1 LGDRAIDA
9 DLIVFDKD
17 GVLLD
22 FHGLWVEVTRARVAA
37 LCGLSGLD
45 LAGPLT
51 ALLGIDAAGRVAPG
65 GLLAGGSRQD
75 SALAAATALHQAG
88 LAWPEA
94 RRVAVAAYEA
104 AEGAIDWA
112 TLARPLPGVVESLVA
127 LHEAGFALAV
137 ATTDQTAGAVRFLE
151 GLGLAGRFAAV
162 VGVDQ
167 VAASKPAPDLFLRA
181 CALAGV
187 APERAVMVGDLDI
200 DLLMGRAAGAAATIG
215 VLSGVGDDALL
226 SPHADWVVPGV
237 GALAPD
243 ASLSSPRRTES
254 RSAPAGPPS

>member
-1 LGDRAIDA
+1 LGDRAIDT

-22 FHGLWVEVTRARVAA
+22 FHGLWVAVTRARVEA

-51 ALLGIDAAGRVAPG
+51 ALLGIDAEGRVAPS

-75 SALAAATALHQAG
+75 STLAAATMLHQAG
-88 LAWPEA
+88 MAWADA
-94 RRVAVAAYEA
+94 RRVAVAAYDA
-104 AEGAIDWA
+104 ADGAIDGA
-112 TLARPLPGVVESLVA
+112 TLARPLPGVEETLVA

-151 GLGLAGRFAAV
+151 ALGVAGRFAAV

-187 APERAVMVGDLDI
+187 APGRAVMVGDLDI
-200 DLLMGRAAGAAATIG
+200 DMLMGRAAGAAATIG
-215 VLSGVGDDALL
+215 VLSGVGDTALL
-226 SPHADWVVPGV
+226 APHADWVVPGV
-237 GALAPD
+237 GALQVAV
-243 ASLSSPRRTES
+243 
-254 RSAPAGPPS
+254 SA